1 MYVYDEFVSVSHTAA
16 DAERREA
23 LVGLMSENILDR
35 WYRADD
41 RTMRFGASW
50 YSEARKLADSLGF
63 GRLVGSAVVAILS
76 PRRSWADNVALALA
90 VGRGEA
96 VATMGDQVRKL
107 DRLSQGEHPDDVV
120 GGRKV
125 RSFWRNIA
133 DPTSDAVT
141 CDVWALRAALDG
153 PFGDDKDPAVRRL
166 FGTDF
171 GYGMVA
177 DAYRRAAAAV
187 GVAPHVM
194 QATVWI
200 VERGSHD

>member
-1 MYVYDEFVSVSHTAA
+1 MYLHDEYVSVSHVKA
-16 DAERREA
+16 DADRRAA
-23 LVGLMSENILDR
+23 LVAAMADNVLDR
-35 WYRADD
+35 WHRADAKT
-41 RTMRFGASW
+41 RRYGAAW
-50 YSEARKLADSLGF
+50 YNDARALADSLGF

-107 DRLSQGEHPDDVV
+107 ARLSDGEHPDEVV

-125 RSFWRNIA
+125 RSFWQNIA
-133 DPTSDAVT
+133 DASSDAVT

-153 PFGDDKDPAVRRL
+153 PIGSDDGPAVRRL

-177 DAYRRAAAAV
+177 DAYRMAAASV